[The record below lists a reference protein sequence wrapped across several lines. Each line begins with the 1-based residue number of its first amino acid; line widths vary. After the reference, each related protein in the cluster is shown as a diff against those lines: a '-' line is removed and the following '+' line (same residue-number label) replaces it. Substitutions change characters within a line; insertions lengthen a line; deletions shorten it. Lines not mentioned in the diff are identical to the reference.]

1 MFGVEVLRKRRFLVK
16 KVRQVLFCAVA
27 FAILM
32 LTVSGC
38 NTWSGVGKDIQ
49 RGGEAIEGTAE

>member
-1 MFGVEVLRKRRFLVK
+1 MK
-16 KVRQVLFCAVA
+16 KVRQVLFCALA

-32 LTVSGC
+32 LTVGGC